1 MATRAM
7 VMRSG
12 GPSGGAAQIH
22 LVTDG
27 SEASL
32 CGLPRASLGPVGT
45 MDELMCE
52 PCLAALSAANRA
64 RPSRVKLPPEYK
76 RPKSI

>member
-7 VMRSG
+7 VKKSG
-12 GPSGGAAQIH
+12 GPSGGAAHIH
-22 LVTDG
+22 LVRDG

-32 CGLPRASLGPVGT
+32 CGLPRESLGPLGT

-52 PCLAALSAANRA
+52 PCLAASSAANRA

-76 RPKSI
+76 RPRSL